1 MQDYHDQK
9 KNYSLLFTPLFITEL
24 VLWVTTSKRD
34 HVQLLGQYFSNK
46 GLWVLKME
54 MYGCR
59 VIIIQIYALKRL
71 SLLHLWLHLLGHLEQ
86 RVYLIRFSGSW
97 QKYQL
102 PITPPALPRL
112 LCALSL
118 NQRNAMSPISRKP
131 AKRKKEPREAPFTLD
146 TPRHDFT
153 EKTMWRAVAW
163 AVCPRALSILL
174 PKFGGPGG
182 VKILILSLITD
193 RMRLG
198 WVGADLE

>member
-1 MQDYHDQK
+1 MSDK
-9 KNYSLLFTPLFITEL
+9 
-24 VLWVTTSKRD
+24 VKRD
-34 HVQLLGQYFSNK
+34 HVQLLGQYFANK

-97 QKYQL
+97 QKYRL
-102 PITPPALPRL
+102 PITPPALSRL
-112 LCALSL
+112 LGSLSL
-118 NQRNAMSPISRKP
+118 NQRNVMSPISRKP
-131 AKRKKEPREAPFTLD
+131 AKRKKEPREAPFALD

-163 AVCPRALSILL
+163 AVCPWGTEYSPPQILWSRWSQNLDPQPHYRQNEAGVGRCWPWGVLSKEKLMGLIEATE
-174 PKFGGPGG
+174 FGLGG
-182 VKILILSLITD
+182 
-193 RMRLG
+193 
-198 WVGADLE
+198 